1 MMPQRSL
8 PGSFRAVILSAKV
21 IPSVARDLQLSEKS
35 VYEQALTLL
44 EYRARSVDELRR
56 KLRQKGGSPE
66 EVEEALQRLLDQK
79 LLDDADFAKQ
89 FARGKLGNAGAS
101 RHRIA
106 QELSRKGIKREAAA
120 TAIDEVTEEEGIDPM
135 VAAQRVAR
143 KKWKTLA
150 SLDAMTRKRRL
161 YAFLARRGFN
171 PDEIRELMAAVG
183 TEISD

>member
-1 MMPQRSL
+1 MP
-8 PGSFRAVILSAKV
+8 
-21 IPSVARDLQLSEKS
+21 EKS

-44 EYRARSVDELRR
+44 EYRARTVDELRR
-56 KLRQKGGSPE
+56 KLRQKGAPADEIE
-66 EVEEALQRLLDQK
+66 EVLERLLDQK

-89 FARGKLGNAGAS
+89 FARGKLGNSGTS

-120 TAIDEVTEEEGIDPM
+120 TAIDEVTEEEGIDPL

-150 SLDAMTRKRRL
+150 SLDDVTRKRRL

-171 PDEIRELMAAVG
+171 PDEIRELMSAVG
-183 TEISD
+183 TEIDE